1 MARNLIAEVKPT
13 SAPGEMQRVA
23 RGGAFA
29 LVGVA
34 SSAVLQFA
42 LVLVVT
48 HGVPRATAGAFLE
61 AVALFMILSNLTEL
75 GADTGVVRM
84 VPRLRATGRDGDLR
98 ALVRAA
104 VVPVALAGG
113 AAAVLVLVLA
123 GPASQVLFGSEAQT
137 GKTLLVVLAPALP
150 FACVLTLLLAVT
162 RGFGRMRPFVLI
174 TNVWVPGARLI
185 AVAAVIVVIGSDP
198 AALALAWGLPLVVG
212 IAIAAS
218 AVRRELQRR
227 PVTMASSGIAG
238 ELWRF
243 SIPRAL
249 AVGCAVTVN
258 WVDVLLVGAIVGP
271 RGAAVYG
278 AISRLSVIGAYGLQT
293 IGMVVAPRMSALM
306 TVDDMPSLDHL
317 YQAATRWAVIV
328 SWPLYLLMV
337 VFAPL
342 FARIFGEEYTSG
354 ATALAVL
361 AAAGLVN
368 LATGN
373 SMVLLLMAGKSS
385 WNLLDSAGSMIVNLA
400 LNLLLIPP
408 FGITGAAIAW
418 SVSIV
423 GTNLV
428 SVIQVRRATGL
439 QPFGRSYALA
449 CVLPLACFGLLGLIA
464 RSLAGWELPVVL
476 VTTLLGTLL
485 YVPLLFRFREP
496 LSLPELAG
504 GLRLRLSPRRA
515 RSV

>member
-1 MARNLIAEVKPT
+1 MARNLIAEARPS

-34 SSAVLQFA
+34 ASAVLQFA

-48 HGVPRATAGAFLE
+48 HGLPRATAGAFLE
-61 AVALFMILSNLTEL
+61 AVALFMILSNWTEL

-84 VPRLRATGRDGDLR
+84 VPRLRATGREGDLR

-104 VVPVALAGG
+104 VVPVALAGAV
-113 AAAVLVLVLA
+113 AAAFVLVLA
-123 GPASQVLFGSEAQT
+123 GPASQLFFGSEAQSGET
-137 GKTLLVVLAPALP
+137 FLVVLAPALP

-162 RGFGRMRPFVLI
+162 RGFGRLRPFVLI

-185 AVAAVIVVIGSDP
+185 AVAAVIVLIGSDP
-198 AALALAWGLPLVVG
+198 AALALAWALPLVVG
-212 IAIAAS
+212 ITVAAA

-227 PVTMASSGIAG
+227 PVTMASPGVAG

-258 WVDVLLVGAIVGP
+258 WVDVLLVGAIAGP
-271 RGAAVYG
+271 RSAAVYG

-373 SMVLLLMAGKSS
+373 AMVLLLMAGKSS

-428 SVIQVRRATGL
+428 SVVQVRRATGL
-439 QPFGRSYALA
+439 QPFGRGYALA
-449 CVLPLACFGLLGLIA
+449 CLLPLACFGLPGLIA
-464 RSLAGWELPVVL
+464 RSLAGWDLPVVL
-476 VTTLLGTLL
+476 ATTLLGTLL
-485 YVPLLFRFREP
+485 YVPLLVRFREP

-504 GLRLRLSPRRA
+504 GLRLRLSPGRA

>member
-1 MARNLIAEVKPT
+1 M
-13 SAPGEMQRVA
+13 
-23 RGGAFA
+23 
-29 LVGVA
+29 VGVA
-34 SSAVLQFA
+34 ASAALQFA

-48 HGVPRATAGAFLE
+48 HGLPSQTAGAFLE
-61 AVALFMILSNLTEL
+61 AVALFMILSNWTEL

-84 VPRLRATGRDGDLR
+84 VPRLRATGREGDLR

-104 VVPVALAGG
+104 VIPVALAG
-113 AAAVLVLVLA
+113 AAAAALVLVLS
-123 GPASQVLFGSEAQT
+123 GPASQLFFGSAAQSGRT
-137 GKTLLVVLAPALP
+137 FLIVLAPALP
-150 FACVLTLLLAVT
+150 LACVLTVLLAIT

-174 TNVWVPGARLI
+174 TNVWMPGARLV
-185 AVAAVIVVIGSDP
+185 AVAAVIVVVGADS
-198 AALALAWGLPLVVG
+198 AALAMAWALPLVVG
-212 IAIAAS
+212 ITVAIV
-218 AVRRELQRR
+218 AVRRELRWR
-227 PVTMASSGIAG
+227 PVTAPSPDVAG

-271 RGAAVYG
+271 RSAAVYA

-293 IGMVVAPRMSALM
+293 IGMVVAPRMSTLM
-306 TVDDMPSLDHL
+306 AVDDVPSLDHL

-328 SWPLYLLMV
+328 SWPFYLLML

-342 FARIFGEEYTSG
+342 FARIFGEGYTSG

-373 SMVLLLMAGKSS
+373 AMVLLLMAGKSS
-385 WNLLDSAGSMIVNLA
+385 WNLLDSAGSMIVNVA

-423 GTNLV
+423 GTNLI

-439 QPFGRSYALA
+439 QPFGRGYALA
-449 CVLPLACFGLLGLIA
+449 CLLPFACFGLLGLIV
-464 RSLAGWELPVVL
+464 RSVAGWELPVVL
-476 VTTLLGTLL
+476 VTTLIGTLF
-485 YVPLLFRFREP
+485 YIPLIVRFREP
-496 LSLPELAG
+496 LSLTELAG
-504 GLRLRLSPRRA
+504 GLRLRLSSRQPRSA
-515 RSV
+515 

>member
-1 MARNLIAEVKPT
+1 
-13 SAPGEMQRVA
+13 
-23 RGGAFA
+23 
-29 LVGVA
+29 
-34 SSAVLQFA
+34 
-42 LVLVVT
+42 
-48 HGVPRATAGAFLE
+48 
-61 AVALFMILSNLTEL
+61 VALFMILSNLTEL

-84 VPRLRATGRDGDLR
+84 IPRLRATGRERDLR
-98 ALVRAA
+98 TLVWAA
-104 VVPVALAGG
+104 VVPVALAG
-113 AAAVLVLVLA
+113 AAAAALVLLLA
-123 GPASQVLFGSEAQT
+123 GPASQVLFGSAAQSGET
-137 GKTLLVVLAPALP
+137 FLNVLAPALP
-150 FACVLTLLLAVT
+150 LACVLTVLLAVT

-174 TNVWVPGARLI
+174 TNVWVPGARLV
-185 AVAAVIVVIGSDP
+185 AVAAVIALIGADS
-198 AALALAWGLPLVVG
+198 AALALAWALPLVVG
-212 IAIAAS
+212 ITVAAV
-218 AVRRELQRR
+218 AVRRELRSR
-227 PVTMASSGIAG
+227 PVAMASPGVAR

-258 WVDVLLVGAIVGP
+258 WVDVLLVGAIAGP
-271 RGAAVYG
+271 RSAAVYA

-293 IGMVVAPRMSALM
+293 IGMVVAPRMSGLLA
-306 TVDDMPSLDHL
+306 VDDLPSLDHL

-328 SWPLYLLMV
+328 SWPLYLLML

-342 FARIFGEEYTSG
+342 FARIFGEEYSSG

-373 SMVLLLMAGKSS
+373 AMVLLLMAGKSS
-385 WNLLDSAGSMIVNLA
+385 WNLLDSAGSMISNLA

-408 FGITGAAIAW
+408 FGMTGAAVAW

-439 QPFGRSYALA
+439 QPFGRGYALA
-449 CVLPLACFGLLGLIA
+449 CLLPLVCFGLPGLIV
-464 RSLAGWELPVVL
+464 RSAAGWELPVVL

-485 YVPLLFRFREP
+485 YVPLLVRFREP
-496 LSLPELAG
+496 LSLTDLAG
-504 GLRLRLSPRRA
+504 GLRLRLSPGRA
-515 RSV
+515 RSVS